1 MDQHIVDDSDL
12 QRENTRWIRSE
23 WIGCNCTFQD
33 IPDFVAIEAVRAIQ
47 IPPEFEA
54 TLPSKY
60 DSPSH
65 MYATSNLPSWDPA
78 VDTGAED
85 VSTGTIEHISSC
97 IPSRGNWF
105 RW

>member
-23 WIGCNCTFQD
+23 WIGCNRTFRD

-54 TLPSKY
+54 TLPPEY
-60 DSPSH
+60 DCPLY

-78 VDTGAED
+78 VELVQKMLAQALLN
-85 VSTGTIEHISSC
+85 I
-97 IPSRGNWF
+97 
-105 RW
+105 